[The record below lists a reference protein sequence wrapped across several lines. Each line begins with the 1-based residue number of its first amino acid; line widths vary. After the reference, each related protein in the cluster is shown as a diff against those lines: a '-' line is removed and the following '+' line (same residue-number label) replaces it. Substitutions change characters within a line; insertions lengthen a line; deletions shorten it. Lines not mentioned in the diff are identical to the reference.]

1 MTQLARMGWLA
12 AAKEVTP
19 GTWLAPTFSLP
30 YTGSS
35 GFEDVIASLRDE
47 SVRNNDSVLQGV
59 YQGPAHAEWAI
70 DLDAYPDLVGHA
82 LAATIGPDTV
92 TAGASTTLSAATTAG
107 ATSISTAVSIPA
119 GTVVKLDTAGLVE
132 YAWTDGAP
140 TGSGPYT
147 SNITTVLGKTGAG
160 NRVGLSLA
168 HASAAPVVAA
178 TTHLFKQN
186 PAVALPTY
194 SFTYYDTVNYFS
206 CSYARFS
213 DLQIKIDPKGKI
225 GLSIKA
231 ISFPSVAATATVP
244 AYTAYDPLLGWTW
257 LLTNGGAASTRGL
270 SFDGTI
276 KRATEAIDSSDGTQ
290 NPREVFAGAIE
301 FDATIKAIYEN
312 AIDLGLYL
320 GNVQQP
326 VVVSAQQPV
335 TRGGQSLTLTSSKA
349 AWTKGKRDM
358 SQAYAQADY
367 SISSV
372 YNTTDG
378 GVVQATL
385 ANWQTSAY

>member
-1 MTQLARMGWLA
+1 MTQLARYGWLA

-19 GTWLAPTFSLP
+19 GTWLAPTFGLP

-35 GFEDVIASLRDE
+35 GFEDMYTTLRDE

-70 DLDAYPDLVGHA
+70 DLDAYPDLTGHM
-82 LAATIGPDTV
+82 LCATIGPDTV
-92 TAGASTTLSAATTAG
+92 AAGVSTTLSAATLVG
-107 ATSISTAVSIPA
+107 ATSISTPVSLAA
-119 GTVVKLDTAGLVE
+119 GSVVRLDTAGLIE

-140 TGSGPYT
+140 TGSGPFV
-147 SNITTVLGKTGAG
+147 SNITTVLGKTGV
-160 NRVGLSLA
+160 NRVGLQLG
-168 HASAAPVVAA
+168 HASGVAA
-178 TTHLFKQN
+178 VTPTQHVFKQN
-186 PAVALPTY
+186 PAIALPTY
-194 SFTYYDTVNYFS
+194 SLTYWDTVQYLS

-225 GLSIKA
+225 SLSTKA
-231 ISFPSVAATATVP
+231 ISFPSVPATATAA
-244 AYTAYDPLLGWTW
+244 AYTAYDPLLGWEW

-270 SFDGTI
+270 SFDSTI

-290 NPREVFAGAIE
+290 LPREVFAGAIE
-301 FDATIKAIYEN
+301 YDATLKCIYEN
-312 AIDLGLYL
+312 TLDLGLYL
-320 GNVQQP
+320 GNTQQP
-326 VVVSAQQPV
+326 VVVTAQQPIA
-335 TRGGQSLTLTSSKA
+335 RGGQSLTLTASKA

-367 SISSV
+367 SISGIANS
-372 YNTTDG
+372 TDG

-385 ANWQTSAY
+385 SNWQAAAY